1 MAAAG
6 VAAVS
11 APVPP
16 RALTIAGSDS
26 GGGAG
31 LQCDLRTFLCCG
43 VHGATAVT
51 AVTVQDS
58 RGVSGVH
65 EVPADVVAA
74 QVEAVVTDI
83 GVDAAKTGMLAS
95 APIIEAVAD
104 VVARLGVHPLVVDPV
119 CASMHGSPLLRPDA
133 LGALSARLL
142 PLATLVTPNVP
153 EARLLT
159 GLPVADRAGQIEA
172 ARALQALG
180 PRWVLVKGGHLG
192 DGGSAVDVLVD
203 AERVLEL
210 SAPRVGTPHTHGT
223 GDCLAAA
230 TTAWLARGLD
240 VVEAVRRG
248 KQYVTAAVADSYPA
262 GAGAGPVG
270 HRWRVRDWPVGE
282 PPPAVPGWSS
292 TQRTDA
298 GG

>member
-1 MAAAG
+1 MIAQ
-6 VAAVS
+6 
-11 APVPP
+11 VPP
-16 RALTIAGSDS
+16 RVLTIAGSDS

-58 RGVSGVH
+58 QGVSDVH
-65 EVPADVVAA
+65 EVPADLVAA
-74 QVEAVVTDI
+74 QVQAVVADLR
-83 GVDAAKTGMLAS
+83 VDAAKTGMLAS

-104 VVARLGVHPLVVDPV
+104 VVARLDVRPLVVDPV

-133 LGALSARLL
+133 LGPLTTRLF

-159 GLPVADRAGQIEA
+159 GLPVADRAGQVEA
-172 ARALQALG
+172 ARALHALG
-180 PRWVLVKGGHLG
+180 PRWVLVKGGHLNE
-192 DGGSAVDVLVD
+192 GGSAVDVLVGD
-203 AERVLEL
+203 EQVLEL
-210 SAPRVGTPHTHGT
+210 SAPRVDTPHTHGT

-230 TTAWLARGLD
+230 TAAWLARGLD

-270 HRWRVRDWPVGE
+270 HRWRIRDWPADE
-282 PPPAVPGWSS
+282 PPPAVPS
-292 TQRTDA
+292 TV
-298 GG
+298 GLGP